1 MSTPCY
7 LNNMGMICSA
17 GADAAAFADALLLE
31 PSLPQCDYLKDH
43 LLPLGRM
50 PDPLPALPA
59 HDAKWDTRN
68 NRAAFHALTPLR
80 ADLDGLIERFG
91 AHRIGVVIG
100 TSTSGIAESE
110 EGHAVLAKE
119 GSFPASF
126 HYSTQ
131 EMGATAQFIAQEL
144 GVKGPVFGISTA
156 CSSGAK
162 AIASARRLI
171 RANLCDVVIAGGVDT
186 LCQLTVQGFSSLE
199 AVSDAPCRPF
209 DQDRRGINIG
219 EAAALFIVSKEPHGV
234 AILGVGESSDAHHIS
249 APDPQGHGAQ
259 TCMEQA
265 LTDANCRADEVGYVN
280 LHGTATPLNDQMEA
294 RAMAAVFP
302 PSTPCSSTKPYTGH
316 TLGAA
321 GALEAA
327 LCYLLLTDQ
336 LREVPQ
342 QAKLDTPDPELP
354 TLNWVQTHLPTQSVD
369 TALSNSYAF
378 GGNNIALL
386 LGRVQ

>member
-31 PSLPQCDYLKDH
+31 PSLPKCDYLKDH
-43 LLPLGRM
+43 PLPLGRI
-50 PDPLPALPA
+50 PEPLPALPT

-68 NRAAFHALTPLR
+68 NRAAFHALAPLR

-171 RANLCDVVIAGGVDT
+171 RAKLCDVVIAGGVDT

-209 DQDRRGINIG
+209 DQDRRGIHIG

-249 APDPQGHGAQ
+249 APDPQGHGAR

-265 LTDANCRADEVGYVN
+265 LADANCRADEVGYVN